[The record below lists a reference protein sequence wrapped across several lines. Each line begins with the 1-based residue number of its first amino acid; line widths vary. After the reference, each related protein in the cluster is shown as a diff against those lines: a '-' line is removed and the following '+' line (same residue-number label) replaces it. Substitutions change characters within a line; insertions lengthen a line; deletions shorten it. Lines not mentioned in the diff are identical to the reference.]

1 MIRRIIVAIVAI
13 IALASA
19 SAQTTEQLVIK
30 NGKVQVV
37 KVDTTKT
44 KTAKAPE
51 KVGDYTVNG
60 KTVTVYRGSR
70 GGYFYYTGKVN
81 KNGRPEK
88 RYIKVQKP

>member
-1 MIRRIIVAIVAI
+1 MIRRIIITIVAI
-13 IALASA
+13 IALVSA

-30 NGKVQVV
+30 NGRVQVV

-70 GGYFYYTGKVN
+70 GGYFYYTGKTD
-81 KNGRPEK
+81 KNGEPVK
-88 RYIKVQKP
+88 KYIKVEKQ